1 MTKSN
6 VVFMLAMLLAAA
18 CNGASI
24 DLTKWQFAA
33 DVNIGNT
40 TSEYHALTVTP
51 EIYNVAGTDLADI
64 RLIDNTGSQ
73 IPYLLVRDEDRT
85 ETVKYNPTILNRSAD
100 AAGNA
105 LVTLDFGGQTIKNSI
120 EVDTSGD
127 NFRRAVKIEG
137 SNDNVQFFTIID
149 RSYIFAV
156 SDKNRHRFSGID
168 LPSND
173 YRYLRITVSPMS
185 AEDSRLTI
193 NEVRAFKIEKLP
205 ALKRPLAMLQTE
217 HSEDANT
224 HSSVYVYDL
233 KRLHLPVVEIELRT
247 NDESFYRCVRIQG
260 RDAATQKVK
269 IDSEDNRQRFTEVEV
284 PWNTVATDTIYR
296 YTAPD
301 GRKRERLALPI
312 GSGPSY
318 RYLKVIISN
327 YDDQP
332 ITVALASAKIVPH
345 EIIFSASTDKSAK
358 LYAGCASA
366 VRPNYDLSRRVPNGA
381 NVKAEPA
388 MIAALID
395 NPLFAK
401 TLQKLPWTEQH
412 KTLLLVVLVAVVAVM
427 GVFMLKSVK
436 HIQKQETPP

>member
-1 MTKSN
+1 MTKFN
-6 VVFMLAMLLAAA
+6 VVFILVMLLAAM
-18 CNGASI
+18 CNGATI
-24 DLTKWQFAA
+24 DLTKWQYVA

-51 EIYNVAGTDLADI
+51 EIYNVAGTDLTDI
-64 RLIDNTGSQ
+64 RLIDNAGNQ
-73 IPYLLVRDEDRT
+73 IPYLLVRDEDHT
-85 ETVKYNPTILNRSAD
+85 ETVKYNPTILNRSTD
-100 AAGNA
+100 AAGNI

-120 EVDTSGD
+120 EVETSGD
-127 NFRRAVKIEG
+127 NFRRAVKVEG
-137 SNDNVQFFTIID
+137 SNDNVQFFTIVD
-149 RSYIFAV
+149 RAYIFAV

-173 YRYLRITVSPMS
+173 YRYIRIAVSPMS
-185 AEDSRLTI
+185 AEDSKLTI
-193 NEVRAFKIEKLP
+193 NEVRASKIEKLP
-205 ALKRPLAMLQTE
+205 AFKRPLAMLQTE

-224 HSSVYVYDL
+224 RSSIYVYDL
-233 KRLHLPVVEIELRT
+233 KWLHLPVVEIELST
-247 NDESFYRCVRIQG
+247 NDESFYRCVSIQG
-260 RDAATQKVK
+260 RNAATQKVK

-332 ITVALASAKIVPH
+332 ITVASASAKIVPH
-345 EIIFSASTDKSAK
+345 KIIFSSSTDKSAK
-358 LYAGCASA
+358 LYVGCASA
-366 VRPNYDLSRRVPNGA
+366 LRPNYDLSRRVPDGA

-388 MIAALID
+388 MIAALVD

-401 TLQKLPWTEQH
+401 TQQKLPWTEQH
-412 KTLLLVVLVAVVAVM
+412 KVLLLAVLAVAVVVL
-427 GVFMLKSVK
+427 GVFMLKSFK
-436 HIQKQETPP
+436 TIQKQDGPR